1 MEDDEFIMWILY
13 LFIYFDNTG
22 TIVISGIITSLTGFS
37 VTEKPA
43 LLSFQWLNVS
53 FPHLQS

>member
-1 MEDDEFIMWILY
+1 MEDDKFIMRILY

-22 TIVISGIITSLTGFS
+22 TIVITGIITSLTGFS

-53 FPHLQS
+53 FPHL